1 MATLRSGIL
10 ALIVC
15 AIVASLLSFAYADDV
30 IYPGG
35 MIITKFN
42 SSEIGSMHP
51 PEKFNSSEIASM
63 HPPEKF
69 NSSEIASMHTP
80 EKFNS
85 SEIASMQKP
94 NSTVPLPPGVSI

>member
-1 MATLRSGIL
+1 MGNFRSGIL
-10 ALIVC
+10 VFTVCVALV
-15 AIVASLLSFAYADDV
+15 SLLSFVYADDV

-35 MIITKFN
+35 MILT
-42 SSEIGSMHP
+42 
-51 PEKFNSSEIASM
+51 KFNSSEIASM

-85 SEIASMQKP
+85 SMIASMQKP
-94 NSTVPLPPGVSI
+94 NSTIPLPPGVSL